1 MANQL
6 YFVVVAAIWFVSWTR
21 SVTTS
26 LFLTPRISSIP
37 LRERPLLSATLAN
50 DNVGI
55 TTSTIHDP
63 SDDYHHHNGET
74 DAGIAAHTKRVPFE
88 QRTQG
93 PRMARRMNS
102 RFRYLYRDGSS
113 QFQNTTAME
122 YLSQYYSKERILEM
136 NDTFPPLLELNVA
149 RHIHPKFRFLQETL
163 HILDSNTSNEDY
175 ERMLSDIPPQ
185 YFGSRLEKIVAPRHA
200 FLVYMDLPHGRELF
214 DDEASTKWKEF
225 VIASRKTKPFCALC
239 NQWLKEKQ
247 QQKQQHCQSNT
258 IQREPPITAKQIE
271 AFDFLFGRGILAAAR
286 NELVQWNNTW
296 PLQHVNI
303 TSSQILRLLIDH
315 GANPLERDIR
325 GTTVLHWASGTGNL
339 EAVQE
344 LLKHFPNGLL
354 ETTERDGATP
364 LHWAAAG
371 ANSKEFGTGGHVH
384 VCQYLLSECT
394 RQRRSQH
401 SDDNKNI
408 LKKEEDEPPTAKQL
422 VNQLTKDGNS
432 PLMWA
437 AWSASLDTVKLL
449 IRHRAEWDLANQN
462 GCTVAHWAASG
473 GSLEVCHYLH
483 NVVGVD
489 FFVPNHG
496 GNTPLTHAVA
506 FGRTDIARWLKEL
519 SSTSIG
525 NGNHHDLI
533 AAQLAEDF
541 VRWDSDRS
549 EHDRLQRRKILELFQ
564 EEYWD
569 LGKDSNEEEDFVGE
583 DEIMY

>member
-6 YFVVVAAIWFVSWTR
+6 YFVAVVTIWFVSWTR

-26 LFLTPRISSIP
+26 LFLTPRIGSIP
-37 LRERPLLSATLAN
+37 LRERQRPLLSATLAN
-50 DNVGI
+50 VNVGI
-55 TTSTIHDP
+55 TLSTL
-63 SDDYHHHNGET
+63 HHPNDEP
-74 DAGIAAHTKRVPFE
+74 DASIVAHTKRVPFE
-88 QRTQG
+88 QRTEG

-113 QFQNTTAME
+113 QFQNITAME

-149 RHIHPKFRFLQETL
+149 RHIHPKFRFLQQTL
-163 HILDSNTSNEDY
+163 HILHSNTSNEDY
-175 ERMLSDIPPQ
+175 ERILSDIPPQ

-200 FLVYMDLPHGRELF
+200 FLVHMNLPHGPELF

-239 NQWLKEKQ
+239 NQWLKQ
-247 QQKQQHCQSNT
+247 QQQQQQYCQSNT
-258 IQREPPITAKQIE
+258 IQREPITAKQIE

-296 PLQHVNI
+296 PLQHINI

-344 LLKHFPNGLL
+344 LLKHFPKGLL

-394 RQRRSQH
+394 RQRRSQQI
-401 SDDNKNI
+401 DDNKKI
-408 LKKEEDEPPTAKQL
+408 PKQDDAPPTAKQL
-422 VNQLTKDGNS
+422 VNQLTKDRNS

-473 GSLEVCHYLH
+473 GSLEVCQYLH
-483 NVVGVD
+483 DVVGVD

-506 FGRTDIARWLKEL
+506 FGRTEIARWLKEL
-519 SSTSIG
+519 SSTSTG

-549 EHDRLQRRKILELFQ
+549 EHDKLQRRKILELFQ

-569 LGKDSNEEEDFVGE
+569 LGKGDDDDEEEVVVDE
-583 DEIMY
+583 DEMC